1 MRQLLAIIFLF
12 GVSFLG
18 AQKKVIKNLEGQG
31 VSFIQIDSE
40 NCFKVELTTA
50 SDKRIIVESDMD
62 GEYMQNLVLNVLKEG
77 NTVWIGAGFQPNFK
91 DPNDKLSAHK
101 VVSISLKI
109 SIPQYLDVS
118 LSGTN
123 SNVSATG
130 DYDNLKIALTDGT
143 CSLERV
149 GENITVSSQSGN
161 IALLTSGAE
170 IQADSKYGKVDRE
183 FIPYGDNQF
192 TLNTITGNIR
202 IRKTE

>member
-1 MRQLLAIIFLF
+1 MRQLLVIIFLLV
-12 GVSFLG
+12 VSVLG

-31 VSFIQIDSE
+31 VSFVQIDSE
-40 NCFKVELTTA
+40 NCFKVELTTVA
-50 SDKRIIVESDMD
+50 DRRIIVESDMD
-62 GEYMQNLVLNVLKEG
+62 GEYMQNLLLNVLREG
-77 NTVWIGAGFQPNFK
+77 NTVWIGAGFQPNFR

-101 VVSISLKI
+101 VVSIALKI

-118 LSGTN
+118 VRGTN
-123 SNVSATG
+123 SNINATG
-130 DYDNLKIALTDGT
+130 DYDNLKITLTDGA
-143 CSLERV
+143 CSLEGV

-170 IQADSKYGKVDRE
+170 IQASSKYGKVDKE
-183 FIPYGDNQF
+183 FIPHGDNQF

>member
-1 MRQLLAIIFLF
+1 MRQLLVIIFLF
-12 GVSFLG
+12 GVSVLG

-50 SDKRIIVESDMD
+50 ADKRIIVESDMD
-62 GEYMQNLVLNVLKEG
+62 GEYMQNLLLNVLKEG

-118 LSGTN
+118 VSGTN
-123 SNVSATG
+123 SNVSVTG

-170 IQADSKYGKVDRE
+170 IQAASKYGKVDRE